1 MRFIAINVVLGL
13 ISMVV
18 GCIIPGTWDRPVAR
32 TMYSVTKARN
42 ASQRLTLALF
52 ETAWVESHVNNC
64 KYYLQR
70 IHRLCADFHRVNCSD
85 RGTYGIFQR
94 RCKPAS
100 LCLDVKRETNAFIN
114 KAIRVA
120 RPSMTPGQLAQA
132 VQGGDARGYDAA
144 EPKVRRI
151 IAVAG
156 AV

>member
-42 ASQRLTLALF
+42 APQRLTLALF
-52 ETAWVESHVNNC
+52 ETAWVESHVNN
-64 KYYLQR
+64 L
-70 IHRLCADFHRVNCSD
+70 NCSD

-132 VQGGDARGYDAA
+132 VQGGDARRYDAA
-144 EPKVRRI
+144 EPKARKI